1 MIRARSKWCFGALLS
16 SMLASGTH
24 LEANANDAVWPS
36 FLGMGKSELSVSE
49 SLIPIEWTPDSNVL
63 WQSKLAG
70 YGQSSPVVWG
80 NRVYLTTIDGA
91 NKEKQR
97 VICLDLE
104 SGKELWRHEQ
114 TSRHEGKNSDYM
126 ARSAPSP
133 VVDAN
138 GVYCF
143 FEVGDVVA
151 LDHDGKGLWTKD
163 LVEQYGPIQ
172 TNHGIGSSL
181 AQSDSLVYVWIQRS
195 ENPYAIAFAKASGEM
210 VWKIDTPA
218 GVSWSSPVMVPMVDG
233 TQHLVLSSSGS
244 APSRGRGGNEGGTE
258 GPAPVAQPT
267 SGYLLGLDPAT
278 GERLWFLDGLSG
290 NSSPTPC
297 VVAPGKLLIGASAGR
312 EGGPTKEAIGTNGL
326 VEVRAENGNY
336 SAAYAWRSTK
346 ATSGFC
352 SPFYHGGLAYFADR
366 QGILFCLDAQTG
378 EEKFVTRLNQ
388 SVWATP
394 VSVAD
399 RIYFVGETG
408 KTEVIATGP
417 EVNRLASNELWEA
430 DADASVPPE
439 RGGPANEVRD
449 SNGIPQTK
457 PRQYAVVVCKDRLL
471 IRRGDHLYALQQSKP

>member
-1 MIRARSKWCFGALLS
+1 MIRSRAKWCFGVLLS
-16 SMLASGTH
+16 SIFASSTHLAS
-24 LEANANDAVWPS
+24 NANDAVWPS
-36 FLGMGKSELSVSE
+36 FLGMGKSEIEVAQN
-49 SLIPIEWTPDSNVL
+49 LIPIEWTPDSNVL

-114 TSRHEGKNSDYM
+114 TSRYEGKNSDYI

-151 LDHDGKGLWTKD
+151 LDHDGKRLWTKD
-163 LVEQYGPIQ
+163 LVEQYGPIRA
-172 TNHGIGSSL
+172 NHGIGSSL
-181 AQSDSLVYVWIQRS
+181 AQSDSLVYIWIQRS
-195 ENPYAIAFAKASGEM
+195 ENPYAIALAKASGEM

-218 GVSWSSPVMVPMVDG
+218 GVSWSSPVLVPMADG
-233 TQHLVLSSSGS
+233 AQHLVLSSSGS
-244 APSRGRGGNEGGTE
+244 APSRGRGGSDGGAEGT
-258 GPAPVAQPT
+258 AQVAQPT

-326 VEVRAENGNY
+326 VEIRAENGKY
-336 SAAYAWRSTK
+336 SAAYVWRSTK

-352 SPFYHGGLAYFADR
+352 SPFHHGGLAYFADR

-394 VSVAD
+394 VAVAD

-430 DADASVPPE
+430 DADAAAPPE

-471 IRRGDHLYALQQSKP
+471 IRRGDCLYALQQGKL